1 MAATDRDDSSADKGW
16 ARVRPAVLVAAT
28 TFLLVA
34 GLVVASVFRFVGEE
48 RGRDITNWQVRLGI
62 VADSRKEAIDA
73 WLAQQWSDLDGV
85 ANNDSV
91 RLFMTELKMAS
102 GDLKN
107 VTDGQSQEQ
116 YVENLLVFTATQSRF
131 AAEITDPNLPVNIAR
146 TATSGLAIFDLSGRL
161 VVATRGVPSGE
172 AWVEP
177 FLAGAAKARNALR
190 DLAINAAGNPAMGF
204 LMPIFAVQ
212 GDATPDEQVGWVLGV
227 KQVAPELY
235 PLLRQ
240 PGDTARTADAL
251 LVRQRDGNVEYLS
264 PLPDYKPL
272 SLELSTA
279 TPGLAESAA
288 LLATSGFGLARDY
301 RGVDVLYTS
310 RRIDGAPWSLVYKID
325 RAEALAASDQRAA
338 RLLGIFLLAILLGA
352 ATLVA
357 VWRHGASRRATLAA
371 ARYRELAAR
380 FEQQR
385 NLLRLVTDGQPN
397 SIFITDDDA
406 RYTFA
411 NRRAAAQAGI
421 SAEEMLGKTLA
432 SVMGPA
438 KASRYIE
445 LNRRAVQDGGVLED
459 LARSGDGASLSVL
472 HSQHIP
478 LDMAPANG
486 RGVLVIEEDI
496 SQLTAEQERRQATL
510 DRLANCL
517 ISLADR
523 RDPAAAGHSAF
534 VSIVARAVA
543 EEMALA
549 PVLVETAEMAGRLMN
564 LGKILVPRNILTRA
578 GPLTP
583 DEFDQLHGSLLEA
596 TRFLDGVEFDGPVIE
611 TLRQCQEHW
620 DGNGRPGRL
629 KGREIIPTA
638 RVLAV
643 ANAFVGLL
651 SPRSYHATRRT
662 MDDVIG
668 ILVGE
673 IGSKFDSAVVAALI
687 NRIENKG
694 ARAAWAE
701 LGSRSTETSPRI
713 IDPL

>member
-1 MAATDRDDSSADKGW
+1 MSDGETSGVPKQSS
-16 ARVRPAVLVAAT
+16 RVRPVMAIAVTAGVLAVA
-28 TFLLVA
+28 LGVA
-34 GLVVASVFRFVGEE
+34 LVFRFVGQE
-48 RGRDITNWQVRLGI
+48 RDRDITNWQVRLGI
-62 VADSRKEAIDA
+62 VADSRTAAIES
-73 WLAQQWSDLDGV
+73 WVAQQWSDLDTI
-85 ANNDSV
+85 ANNDSA

-107 VTDGQSQEQ
+107 VPDGQSQVQ
-116 YVENLLVFTATQSRF
+116 YIDNLLVFTAAQSRF
-131 AAEITDPNLPVNIAR
+131 AAQTAEPNLPVNIAR
-146 TATSGLAIFDLSGRL
+146 TATSGLALFDLAGRL
-161 VVATRGVPSGE
+161 VVATRGTPSGE

-177 FLAGAAKARNALR
+177 FLAGAAKAKNALR
-190 DLAINAAGNPAMGF
+190 DLSINAAGNPAMAF

-251 LVRQRDGNVEYLS
+251 LVRQADGNVEYLS
-264 PLPDYKPL
+264 PLPEYKPL
-272 SLELSTA
+272 SLRLSTA
-279 TPGLAESAA
+279 TPGLAESQA
-288 LLATSGFGLARDY
+288 LRAPSAFGLARDY

-310 RRIDGAPWSLVYKID
+310 RRIDGVPWVLVYKID
-325 RAEALAASDQRAA
+325 RAEALADSDQRAV

-357 VWRHGASRRATLAA
+357 VWRHGASRRAELAA
-371 ARYRELAAR
+371 ARYRDLAAR
-380 FEQQR
+380 FEQQT

-397 SIFITDDDA
+397 SIFITDEDG

-421 SAEEMLGKTLA
+421 SAEEMLGKSLA

-438 KASRYIE
+438 KASRYID
-445 LNRRAVQDGGVLED
+445 LNRRAWQTGGVVED
-459 LARSGDGASLSVL
+459 LSRSSDGAALSVL

-478 LDMAPANG
+478 LELTPHNG
-486 RGVLVIEEDI
+486 RGVLVIEEDL
-496 SQLTAEQERRQATL
+496 SELTAEQERRRATL

-543 EEMALA
+543 EEMALE
-549 PVLVETAEMAGRLMN
+549 PVLVETVEMAGRLMN
-564 LGKILVPRNILTRA
+564 LGKILVPRSILTRA
-578 GPLTP
+578 GPLTAG
-583 DEFDQLHGSLLEA
+583 ELDQLHDSLLEA

-620 DGNGRPGRL
+620 DGNGRPNHL
-629 KGREIIPTA
+629 KAREIIPTA

-651 SPRSYHATRRT
+651 SPRAYRAVRLTT
-662 MDDVIG
+662 DDVIR

-673 IGSKFDSAVVAALI
+673 IGSKFDPAVVAALI
-687 NRIENKG
+687 NHVENKG
-694 ARAAWAE
+694 ARSAWTELASRPADAAP
-701 LGSRSTETSPRI
+701 TV
-713 IDPL
+713 IDPP

>member
-1 MAATDRDDSSADKGW
+1 
-16 ARVRPAVLVAAT
+16 
-28 TFLLVA
+28 
-34 GLVVASVFRFVGEE
+34 
-48 RGRDITNWQVRLGI
+48 
-62 VADSRKEAIDA
+62 
-73 WLAQQWSDLDGV
+73 
-85 ANNDSV
+85 
-91 RLFMTELKMAS
+91 
-102 GDLKN
+102 
-107 VTDGQSQEQ
+107 
-116 YVENLLVFTATQSRF
+116 
-131 AAEITDPNLPVNIAR
+131 
-146 TATSGLAIFDLSGRL
+146 
-161 VVATRGVPSGE
+161 
-172 AWVEP
+172 
-177 FLAGAAKARNALR
+177 
-190 DLAINAAGNPAMGF
+190 MGF

-240 PGDTARTADAL
+240 PGDAARTADAL

-301 RGVDVLYTS
+301 RGIDVLYAS

-673 IGSKFDSAVVAALI
+673 IGSKFNSAVVAALI

>member
-1 MAATDRDDSSADKGW
+1 MSDGQTSNVAKQPIRF
-16 ARVRPAVLVAAT
+16 RPGLVIAVAAGM
-28 TFLLVA
+28 LAVALVT
-34 GLVVASVFRFVGEE
+34 ASVLHFVNAE
-48 RGRDITNWQVRLGI
+48 RDRDITNWQARLGI
-62 VADSRKEAIDA
+62 VADSRKEAIES
-73 WLAQQWSDLDGV
+73 WLAQQWSDLDAIAG
-85 ANNDSV
+85 NDSV

-107 VTDGQSQEQ
+107 VTDGQSQAQ
-116 YVENLLVFTATQSRF
+116 YIDNLLVFTASQGHF
-131 AAEITDPNLPVNIAR
+131 AAATADPNLPVNIAR
-146 TATSGLAIFDLSGRL
+146 TATSGLAIFDLAGRL
-161 VVATRGVPSGE
+161 VVATRGAPSGE

-177 FLAGAAKARNALR
+177 FIGGAAKAKNALR
-190 DLAINAAGNPAMGF
+190 DLTINAAGNPAMAF
-204 LMPIFAVQ
+204 LLPIYAVQ

-227 KQVAPELY
+227 KQVASELY

-251 LVRQRDGNVEYLS
+251 LVRPRDGNVEFLS
-264 PLPDYKPL
+264 PLPEYKPL

-288 LLATSGFGLARDY
+288 LAATTGFGLAHDY

-310 RRIDGAPWSLVYKID
+310 RRIGGAPWVLVYKID

-371 ARYRELAAR
+371 ERFRELAAR
-380 FEQQR
+380 FEQQT

-421 SAEEMLGKTLA
+421 SSEDMLGKTLA

-445 LNRRAVQDGGVLED
+445 LNRRAAQNGGVLDD
-459 LARSGDGASLSVL
+459 LTRSGDGATLSVL

-478 LDMAPANG
+478 LDLSPTNG
-486 RGVLVIEEDI
+486 PGVLVIEEDL
-496 SQLTAEQERRQATL
+496 SQLTAEQERRRATL

-534 VSIVARAVA
+534 VSTVARAVA

-564 LGKILVPRNILTRA
+564 SGKILVPRNILTRA
-578 GPLTP
+578 GPLAPAELDT
-583 DEFDQLHGSLLEA
+583 LHDSLLEA

-620 DGNGRPGRL
+620 DGTGRPNHL

-643 ANAFVGLL
+643 ANAFVGLS
-651 SPRSYHATRRT
+651 SPRSYHVTQRT
-662 MDDVIG
+662 VDDVIQ

-673 IGSKFDSAVVAALI
+673 IGSKFDPAVVGALI
-687 NRIENKG
+687 NHLENKG
-694 ARAAWAE
+694 ARAAWAH
-701 LGSRSTETSPRI
+701 LWSRPADAAPKI
-713 IDPL
+713 IDPP